1 MDKQFTLDLVI
12 ELLRGV
18 NPDDVSTIQINQ
30 SDASNGYQGYTIDV
44 VFSEPNSKQVEDAQ
58 TVEFYT

>member
-1 MDKQFTLDLVI
+1 MDNG
-12 ELLRGV
+12 ELLNLV
-18 NPDDVSTIQINQ
+18 TNLLNKINPDELTTVQINQ
-30 SDASNGYQGYTIDV
+30 SEATNGYKGYTIDV

>member
-1 MDKQFTLDLVI
+1 MDKQLTLDLVI

-44 VFSEPNSKQVEDAQ
+44 VFSEPNNKQPKEHAEEV
-58 TVEFYT
+58 FYT

>member
-1 MDKQFTLDLVI
+1 MDKQLTLDLVI

-30 SDASNGYQGYTIDV
+30 SDATNGYQGYTIDV
-44 VFSEPNSKQVEDAQ
+44 VFSEPNSKQPKERAEEV
-58 TVEFYT
+58 FYT